1 MSLTTNRTAKELH
14 HLLTQEYEIQLIS
27 PESTSFT
34 NGFSITSIQMSKGLE
49 FDQVIV
55 PNVSHEAFH
64 TEYDRSLL
72 YFACTGDMHILSLYY
87 TGKLTP
93 LISEQKEK
101 QT

>member
-1 MSLTTNRTAKELH
+1 MLYSKENIKWDIHFAVEENIPAWMELVR
-14 HLLTQEYEIQLIS
+14 L
-27 PESTSFT
+27 
-34 NGFSITSIQMSKGLE
+34 
-49 FDQVIV
+49 VIV
-55 PNVSHEAFH
+55 PNVSHEAYH

-72 YFACTGDMHILSLYY
+72 YIACTGDMHILSLYY